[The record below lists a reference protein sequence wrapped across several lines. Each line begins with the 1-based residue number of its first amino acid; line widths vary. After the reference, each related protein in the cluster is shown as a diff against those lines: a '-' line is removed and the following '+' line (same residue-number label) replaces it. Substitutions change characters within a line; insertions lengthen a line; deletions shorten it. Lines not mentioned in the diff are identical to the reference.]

1 MAESTITRR
10 QQYWLD
16 HIKAADASDGTLVEY
31 AKAQGMKVKVLYQW
45 KTVLARRG
53 LLAAKKSVPAFVAV
67 QSSKRLANCRIVLLN
82 GTQVHFEGELAAATI
97 REILTSVSR
106 LA

>member
-1 MAESTITRR
+1 MAESAVTRR

-53 LLAAKKSVPAFVAV
+53 LLAAKKASPAFVAV
-67 QSSKRLANCRIVLLN
+67 QSPRRLSNCRIVLPN
-82 GTQVHFEGELAAATI
+82 GTQVHFEGELVAATI
-97 REILTSVSR
+97 RDILTSASR

>member
-1 MAESTITRR
+1 MAESAVTKR

-45 KTVLARRG
+45 KTVLVRRG
-53 LLAAKKSVPAFVAV
+53 LLAAKQASPGFVAV
-67 QSSKRLANCRIVLLN
+67 QRPKRMANCRIVLPN
-82 GTQVHFEGELAAATI
+82 GTQVLFEGEFVAATI
-97 REILTSVSR
+97 RDILVSASR